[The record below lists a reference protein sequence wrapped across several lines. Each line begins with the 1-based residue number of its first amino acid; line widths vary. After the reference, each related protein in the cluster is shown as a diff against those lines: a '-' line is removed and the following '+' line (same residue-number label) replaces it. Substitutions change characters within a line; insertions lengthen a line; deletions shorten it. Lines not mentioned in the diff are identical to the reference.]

1 MLDPSVLSDPPGSD
15 EVYVA
20 YRQLG
25 SGPPL
30 ILVPGVNASMATWS
44 PSFLQALARR
54 FRLTIFDPPGIGY
67 SSAAAT
73 GLSVDWLADVVAGL
87 CSSLRVSH
95 ALVLGWGL
103 GGQVALALAE
113 RHPQLVGGLLLAD
126 TGLPLGHSRPPFGRS
141 AARLGSAKA
150 TPDEIAGVL
159 FPAGALIAR
168 QQWLTAQTGEVPDV
182 VTAAG
187 LGSEAALERSF
198 WRRTDVVARLGTIKL
213 PGLSFSGR
221 PRTQLSDARVEALPR
236 SGGGL
241 WRRDATP
248 IVFAPAAHTALQLT
262 GRLSERFG
270 RTRRG

>member
-126 TGLPLGHSRPPFGRS
+126 TGLPLGHSRPPFGRL

-213 PGLSFSGR
+213 PVLVVAGAEDRVFPSRDARALSSAMHGSRLYLVRGAAYGAVMQHPSFSLR
-221 PRTQLSDARVEALPR
+221 L
-236 SGGGL
+236 
-241 WRRDATP
+241 
-248 IVFAPAAHTALQLT
+248 LT
-262 GRLSERFG
+262 RLSS
-270 RTRRG
+270 